1 MPDLVATTVWTI
13 SAPLVLALDATLGA
27 PVDSYVNGSQ
37 VWLGSDGPG
46 GETLEWRLHP
56 VAGYRTPNGLSHYDV
71 WETVLGALSGRR
83 RGDAADAIP
92 LGAEARP
99 LSGLWE
105 GLECF
110 CAYGEDV
117 EPQPLARAAE
127 AVLGLAPDYFGL
139 VDHEQIGAEF
149 ERTGGR
155 VSLIGLLV
163 AQLRR

>member
-1 MPDLVATTVWTI
+1 VPDLVATTVWTI
-13 SAPLVLALDATLGA
+13 SAQLVLALDATLGA

-46 GETLEWRLHP
+46 DEMLEWRLHP
-56 VAGYRTPNGLSHYDV
+56 VSGYRTPNGMSHYDV
-71 WETVLGALSGRR
+71 WETVLGALSASG
-83 RGDAADAIP
+83 GAGAAQGIP
-92 LGAEARP
+92 LGSETRH
-99 LSGLWE
+99 LSALWE

-110 CAYGEDV
+110 CAYGDDI
-117 EPQPLARAAE
+117 EPHPLARAAE
-127 AVLGLAPDYFGL
+127 AVIGIAPDYFGL

-163 AQLRR
+163 DQLRR